1 MWQQATGWNHSS
13 MALMLDPAL
22 KAMDL
27 LQPCTQFT
35 HYYMHGVLQ
44 GTGPIVLFHFI
55 SAMEE
60 ILHIHQFLEGYFAHW
75 VFPKSWKSQHIG
87 SYFSKKKMTSHKQNG
102 KNSCQASECLA
113 MFPIIRHFIHSV
125 AMPKGHKPEAC
136 QAFLAMAAFIDQVH
150 DGNQAG
156 PITRTTLLPAVE
168 QAIQTFHQAFPEIS
182 LIKKWHWQFHMPDT
196 LQRFGF
202 LPSCF
207 ANERKHKPIGALAQ
221 ALLNQKIFEANLL
234 EQALAQEIC
243 HLDTENL
250 FQDGVHLVRPAKA
263 PKKALQTLSSLIGE
277 ELKEAMSSQCA
288 RINHVECRKDDVVV
302 YQTAGNLRVAEIQL
316 HFLLHGALTTLVKA
330 WQVKEWVP
338 HQKFATCTVLDQ
350 NLGFVPTADILVPLI
365 CNKSQEEA
373 KVLLPYQIYS
383 NSSWLEK
390 NNRCLQPLLH
400 ACLLF
405 F

>member
-35 HYYMHGVLQ
+35 HDYMHGVLQ

-60 ILHIHQFLEGYFAHW
+60 ILHIYQFLEGYFAHW
-75 VFPKSWKSQHIG
+75 VFPKSWKSHHIG

-102 KNSCQASECLA
+102 KISCQASECLA

-125 AMPKGHKPEAC
+125 AMPKGHNPEAC

-156 PITRTTLLPAVE
+156 LITRTTLLPAVE

-221 ALLNQKIFEANLL
+221 ALLNQKNLRPTCWSKPLPKRSAIWTQQIFSKMVSIWF
-234 EQALAQEIC
+234 AQRK
-243 HLDTENL
+243 L
-250 FQDGVHLVRPAKA
+250 
-263 PKKALQTLSSLIGE
+263 PKKLCKLCPA
-277 ELKEAMSSQCA
+277 
-288 RINHVECRKDDVVV
+288 
-302 YQTAGNLRVAEIQL
+302 
-316 HFLLHGALTTLVKA
+316 
-330 WQVKEWVP
+330 
-338 HQKFATCTVLDQ
+338 
-350 NLGFVPTADILVPLI
+350 
-365 CNKSQEEA
+365 
-373 KVLLPYQIYS
+373 
-383 NSSWLEK
+383 
-390 NNRCLQPLLH
+390 
-400 ACLLF
+400 
-405 F
+405 

>member
-1 MWQQATGWNHSS
+1 LSTKNDFDMWQQATGWNHSS

-35 HYYMHGVLQ
+35 HDYMHGVLQ

-60 ILHIHQFLEGYFAHW
+60 ILHIYQFLEGYFAHW

-102 KNSCQASECLA
+102 KKSCQASECLA

-156 PITRTTLLPAVE
+156 LITRTTLLPAVE

-221 ALLNQKIFEANLL
+221 ALLSQK
-234 EQALAQEIC
+234 
-243 HLDTENL
+243 
-250 FQDGVHLVRPAKA
+250 K
-263 PKKALQTLSSLIGE
+263 
-277 ELKEAMSSQCA
+277 
-288 RINHVECRKDDVVV
+288 
-302 YQTAGNLRVAEIQL
+302 
-316 HFLLHGALTTLVKA
+316 
-330 WQVKEWVP
+330 
-338 HQKFATCTVLDQ
+338 
-350 NLGFVPTADILVPLI
+350 
-365 CNKSQEEA
+365 
-373 KVLLPYQIYS
+373 
-383 NSSWLEK
+383 
-390 NNRCLQPLLH
+390 
-400 ACLLF
+400 
-405 F
+405 